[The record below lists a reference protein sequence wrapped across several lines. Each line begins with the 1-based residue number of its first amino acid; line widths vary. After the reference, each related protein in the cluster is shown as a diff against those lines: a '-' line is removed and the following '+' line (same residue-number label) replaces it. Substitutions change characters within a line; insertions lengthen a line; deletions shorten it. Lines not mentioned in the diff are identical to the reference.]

1 MKKPTIEEIKS
12 YMLEIKCPSYF
23 TESEK
28 FFDHHESKGWVVG
41 RAPMKNWQAA
51 CRTWKRFV
59 EERLG
64 RFHPKTE
71 MPNRVSGNAPPVIKV
86 MIDEAEECAPPPP
99 GWKEMMNKIGNM
111 K

>member
-1 MKKPTIEEIKS
+1 MKKPTIEEIKA

-28 FFDHHESKGWVVG
+28 FFDHHESKGWVIG

-59 EERLG
+59 EER
-64 RFHPKTE
+64 FNKFTPKTE
-71 MPNRVSGNAPPVIKV
+71 NPTRTNSNVPVV
-86 MIDEAEECAPPPP
+86 VNQAVDCAPPPP
-99 GWKEMMNKIGNM
+99 EWKEMLSKIGR
-111 K
+111 KI

>member
-1 MKKPTIEEIKS
+1 MKKPTVDEIKD

-28 FFDHHESKGWVVG
+28 FFDHHESKGWMVG
-41 RAPMKNWQAA
+41 RSPMKNWQAA

-59 EERLG
+59 EER
-64 RFHPKTE
+64 FSKFQPKTE
-71 MPNRVSGNAPPVIKV
+71 TPTRHNQNVNIVNEVKSR
-86 MIDEAEECAPPPP
+86 EEECAPPPP
-99 GWKEMMNKIGNM
+99 DWKEMMNKIGNI